1 MSHIVLTPEQ
11 ARVVR
16 EACGMIE
23 VRDEAG
29 QVLAR
34 ILSPA
39 EAAIVAEAKR
49 RLAAGGPRYPMAD
62 VRARLH
68 KLEAISQREPLD
80 RARVKELLDR
90 MRAGED
96 V

>member
-1 MSHIVLTPEQ
+1 
-11 ARVVR
+11 
-16 EACGMIE
+16 
-23 VRDEAG
+23 
-29 QVLAR
+29 
-34 ILSPA
+34 
-39 EAAIVAEAKR
+39 
-49 RLAAGGPRYPMAD
+49 MAD

>member
-1 MSHIVLTPEQ
+1 MSHIVLTAEQ

-16 EACGMIE
+16 EASGLVE

-29 QVLAR
+29 QILASF
-34 ILSPA
+34 LSPV

-49 RLAAGGPRYPMAD
+49 RLAAAGPRYPMAE
-62 VRARLH
+62 VRARLQ
-68 KLEAISQREPLD
+68 KLEAISQHEALD
-80 RARVKELLDR
+80 SARVKELLDR
-90 MRAGED
+90 MRAGEN